1 MGATCEQLDASGTTV
16 GVSDPIRIA
25 GFYRFE
31 SRNSYLS
38 SDCKNPSTWELG
50 DPCRSVNEPDITYR
64 LQNCSRLQ
72 NFDKYWSRKRIFAC
86 LSGNEFYTCDVRRL
100 SLRLSCA
107 L

>member
-31 SRNSYLS
+31 SRSSYLS

-50 DPCRSVNEPDITYR
+50 DPCRSVDEPDITYR
-64 LQNCSRLQ
+64 LRNCSHLR
-72 NFDKYWSRKRIFAC
+72 NFDKYWNRKRIFAC
-86 LSGNEFYTCDVRRL
+86 LSGNEFYTCDVR
-100 SLRLSCA
+100 
-107 L
+107 